1 MWLIWL
7 WCCCYLS
14 YDAPKLEETKWNL
27 SQKYLWHT
35 HFHGPILES
44 FIKCDYTDVTY
55 LLWVMWCIR
64 HQKALWRLPKKKRRE
79 WHKNTQYITLLFTF
93 PSKPYIKRIPFY
105 VIHVHAMSMRRLLSV
120 YHLGYVN
127 SEKKKIAET
136 EKSYTRVIIKIARY
150 RKCNKT
156 LILLYYIFSI
166 KH

>member
-14 YDAPKLEETKWNL
+14 CDAPKLEETKWNL
-27 SQKYLWHT
+27 SQKYLWHTHTHT

-64 HQKALWRLPKKKRRE
+64 HQKALWRLPKKNEENDTKIRS
-79 WHKNTQYITLLFTF
+79 ILLYCLL
-93 PSKPYIKRIPFY
+93 SKPYIKRIPFY

-127 SEKKKIAET
+127 SEKKK
-136 EKSYTRVIIKIARY
+136 
-150 RKCNKT
+150 
-156 LILLYYIFSI
+156 
-166 KH
+166 